1 MVAAGNSNANACH
14 YSPARVGPAITV
26 GATTSSDARASYSNF
41 GNCLD
46 LFAPGSTITS
56 AWHTGNTATNTISG
70 TSMASPHVAGAAALY
85 LQGNPG
91 ASPSAVSS
99 ALAGNATTGKVTGAG
114 AGAPNRLLYTGFIGG
129 GGGTEPP
136 PNQSPTASFS
146 FSCTNLTCSFDGTG
160 SSDPDGSITA
170 YAWNFGDGTSG
181 SGAVV
186 SKSYASAG
194 TYAVTL
200 TVTDNS
206 GASGSTSQSVTV
218 TAPGGGRHPA
228 VRCHGEGPGDELR
241 EPFLERGRGHRDG
254 VPEWLGDC
262 ERHGDLVHRQSG
274 AGKRFGHV
282 PGLQP
287 GNQHLLQQRHRPV
300 LTRGGPVPARGNRPR
315 RRVAVSG
322 RGFVPERCGGR
333 RPSGDPPLPLPL
345 KHPPLQTVL
354 SEPSG
359 EDGPHRCPPARLPSR
374 AHEGPFECW
383 WS

>member
-114 AGAPNRLLYTGFIGG
+114 AGSPNRLLYTGFIGG

-206 GASGSTSQSVTV
+206 GASGSTSQPVTV
-218 TAPGGGRHPA
+218 TAPGGDGILLSVA
-228 VRCHGEGPGDELR
+228 MGKVRGMNFANLSWSGAAATVTVFRNGSAIANVTGTSYTDNL
-241 EPFLERGRGHRDG
+241 GRG
-254 VPEWLGDC
+254 
-262 ERHGDLVHRQSG
+262 SG
-274 AGKRFGHV
+274 SATYQV
-282 PGLQP
+282 C
-287 GNQHLLQQRHRPV
+287 NQGTSTCSNSV
-300 LTRGGPVPARGNRPR
+300 
-315 RRVAVSG
+315 
-322 RGFVPERCGGR
+322 
-333 RPSGDPPLPLPL
+333 
-345 KHPPLQTVL
+345 TVQY
-354 SEPSG
+354 
-359 EDGPHRCPPARLPSR
+359 
-374 AHEGPFECW
+374 
-383 WS
+383 